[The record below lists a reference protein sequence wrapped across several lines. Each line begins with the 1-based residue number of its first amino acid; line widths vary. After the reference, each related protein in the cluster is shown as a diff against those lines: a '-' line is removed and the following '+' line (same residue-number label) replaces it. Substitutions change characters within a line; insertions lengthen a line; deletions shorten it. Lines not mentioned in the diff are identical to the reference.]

1 MWELGNCNLR
11 KITFSNDKNPH
22 NRNTYVEIST
32 KGIDEYSVHN
42 IRIRNIVWGNYLLGT
57 YFAQFPLDSDLAK
70 PFAQIFNSSYLNFC
84 QKYFNLF

>member
-22 NRNTYVEIST
+22 TRNTYVEIST

-42 IRIRNIVWGNYLLGT
+42 IRIRNIV
-57 YFAQFPLDSDLAK
+57 
-70 PFAQIFNSSYLNFC
+70 
-84 QKYFNLF
+84 